1 MNDSQ
6 ITEIQSILSD
16 VDTILRERLA
26 AIGLNIPHIL
36 LAIAPDGAG
45 VVRSNV
51 GPEGLADMAELLAG
65 VAVEAAARRPDNEPL
80 N

>member
-1 MNDSQ
+1 MNDNQ
-6 ITEIQSILSD
+6 ITEIQTILSD

-26 AIGLNIPHIL
+26 PIGLKISHIL

-45 VVRSNV
+45 VVRSSV
-51 GPEGLADMAELLAG
+51 GAEGLADMAELLA
-65 VAVEAAARRPDNEPL
+65 AIAIEAARKPENDLL